1 MPRPPSGHRGAALV
15 DYVGAVLAVG
25 LLMLA
30 LVAVREHRPERR
42 PPIDPV
48 AHVAALVRPVT
59 VPRPPR
65 SRPPAAPR
73 PPRPR
78 PAPPPRPSVLTP
90 VWAVG
95 W

>member
-1 MPRPPSGHRGAALV
+1 MTAGHRAGAATV
-15 DYVGAVLAVG
+15 DYLGAVLAVG
-25 LLMLA
+25 VLMLA

-48 AHVAALVRPVT
+48 AHLAAPLRTVT
-59 VPRPPR
+59 TPRPRAAPRPR
-65 SRPPAAPR
+65 SARPRARR

-78 PAPPPRPSVLTP
+78 PTVIAP

>member
-1 MPRPPSGHRGAALV
+1 MRARHGAGAATV
-15 DYVGAVLAVG
+15 DYLGAVLAVG
-25 LLMLA
+25 VLMLA

-48 AHVAALVRPVT
+48 AHLAAPLRTVTIPHPRAAPRTRPVRPR
-59 VPRPPR
+59 PR
-65 SRPPAAPR
+65 R

-78 PAPPPRPSVLTP
+78 ATVIAP